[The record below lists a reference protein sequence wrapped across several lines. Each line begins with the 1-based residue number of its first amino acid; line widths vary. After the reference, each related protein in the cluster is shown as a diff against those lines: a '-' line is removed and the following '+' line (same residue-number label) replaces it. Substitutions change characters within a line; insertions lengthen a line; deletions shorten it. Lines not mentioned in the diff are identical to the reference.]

1 VILMDDKDRTLLS
14 LLEEDCTTPVHDLA
28 VMLEC
33 SDDEILSR
41 KKVLEEAG
49 IIRRYSAVINWEAV
63 EEGLVFAIIEL
74 KVAPERERGY
84 DQIAERIARFSN
96 VRNLRL
102 RTGSHDL
109 ELLVAG
115 KTMQEIAR
123 FVSEQIAP
131 MDRIRETATHLIMKT
146 YKENGVLYMER
157 EEGKR
162 LPFSF

>member
-1 VILMDDKDRTLLS
+1 MDDKDRTLLS
-14 LLEEDCTTPVHDLA
+14 LLEEDCTTQIHDLA
-28 VMLEC
+28 IMLEC
-33 SDDEILSR
+33 TDEEILSR
-41 KKVLEEAG
+41 KKSLEDAG

-63 EEGLVFAIIEL
+63 ESGIVYAIIEL
-74 KVAPERERGY
+74 KVAPEREWGY
-84 DQIAERIARFSN
+84 DRIAERIGRFSN

-102 RTGSHDL
+102 RTGTHDL

-115 KTMQEIAR
+115 KNMQDIAR

-146 YKENGVLYMER
+146 YKENGVLYVER

-162 LPFSF
+162 LPYSF

>member
-1 VILMDDKDRTLLS
+1 MILMDDKDRTLLS

-41 KKVLEEAG
+41 KKTLQETG

>member
-1 VILMDDKDRTLLS
+1 MDDKDRTLLS

-41 KKVLEEAG
+41 KKALEEAG

-63 EEGLVFAIIEL
+63 EDGLVFAIIEL

>member
-1 VILMDDKDRTLLS
+1 MDDKDRTLLS
-14 LLEEDCTTPVHDLA
+14 LLEEDCTTKVHDLA
-28 VMLEC
+28 IMLEC
-33 SDDEILSR
+33 NDDEILSR

-49 IIRRYSAVINWEAV
+49 IIRRYSAVVNWEAV
-63 EEGLVFAIIEL
+63 ESGLVFAIIEL
-74 KVAPERERGY
+74 KVSPEREHGY

-109 ELLVAG
+109 EILVTG
-115 KTMQEIAR
+115 KNMQEIAR

-146 YKENGVLYMER
+146 YKENGVLYVER